1 MAAFATLSQQ
11 LGVVFGHPSVPE
23 PALRGAAVDIRPVRR
38 VVTGHD
44 AHGHAVVV
52 MDGLAAS
59 VLNRPSRP
67 GVALTDLWAT
77 AGRPTTRTDHDP
89 VDRPVVLPPPPG
101 GTVFR
106 VVQFDPEDRQAL
118 ARADGTAAFAD
129 LGAAG
134 NVVASQRHPYM
145 HRTDTV
151 DYAVVLQ
158 GSITMLLD
166 DEDVELSVGDVVI
179 QNGTNH
185 AWANRGTTPCL
196 IAFVLIDATG
206 DPGRG

>member
-1 MAAFATLSQQ
+1 
-11 LGVVFGHPSVPE
+11 
-23 PALRGAAVDIRPVRR
+23 VDIQPIRR

-44 AHGHAVVV
+44 AQGRAVVV
-52 MDGLAAS
+52 MDRPSAS
-59 VLNRPSRP
+59 VLHRPSRP

-77 AGRPTTRTDHDP
+77 TGTPAARVHGDP
-89 VDRPVVLPPPPG
+89 VDRPVVLHPPPG

-106 VVQFDPEDRQAL
+106 FVQFDPEDPATL
-118 ARADGTAAFAD
+118 ARADGAAAFAAMG
-129 LGAAG
+129 GAGA
-134 NVVASQRHPYM
+134 VVANARHPYM

-166 DEDVELSVGDVVI
+166 DEDVELRAGDVVI

-185 AWANRGTTPCL
+185 AWANRGQAPCL
-196 IAFVLIDATG
+196 MAFVLIDAAAG
-206 DPGRG
+206 PRR

>member
-1 MAAFATLSQQ
+1 M
-11 LGVVFGHPSVPE
+11 
-23 PALRGAAVDIRPVRR
+23 DIRPIRR

-44 AHGHAVVV
+44 AQGRAVVA
-52 MDGLAAS
+52 MDGPAAN
-59 VLNRPSRP
+59 VLHRPSRP

-77 AGRPTTRTDHDP
+77 SGTPADEADGDP
-89 VDRPVVLPPPPG
+89 VDRPVVLHPPHG

-106 VVQFDPEDRQAL
+106 IIQFDPEDPGAL
-118 ARADGTAAFAD
+118 FRADGATAFAAM
-129 LGAAG
+129 GAAG
-134 NVVASQRHPYM
+134 NVIAGARHPYM

-166 DEDVELSVGDVVI
+166 DEDVELSAGDVVI

-185 AWANRGTTPCL
+185 AWANRGHAPCL
-196 IAFVLIDATG
+196 IAFVLIDASG
-206 DPGRG
+206 GPLR

>member
-1 MAAFATLSQQ
+1 
-11 LGVVFGHPSVPE
+11 
-23 PALRGAAVDIRPVRR
+23 VDIRPVRR

-44 AHGHAVVV
+44 AQGRAVVM

-67 GVALTDLWAT
+67 DVALTNLWAT
-77 AGRPTTRTDHDP
+77 GDRPTTRTDHDP
-89 VDRPVVLPPPPG
+89 VDGPVVLPPPPG

-106 VVQFDPEDRQAL
+106 IVQFDPEDPEAL

-145 HRTDTV
+145 HRTETV

-166 DEDVELSVGDVVI
+166 DEDVELTTGDVVI
-179 QNGTNH
+179 QNGTSH
-185 AWANRGTTPCL
+185 AWANRGRAPCL
-196 IAFVLIDATG
+196 VAFVLVDAPG
-206 DPGRG
+206 DPPR

>member
-1 MAAFATLSQQ
+1 
-11 LGVVFGHPSVPE
+11 
-23 PALRGAAVDIRPVRR
+23 VDIKPIRR

-44 AHGHAVVV
+44 AQGRAIVA
-52 MDGLAAS
+52 MDRPATS
-59 VLNRPSRP
+59 VLHRASRP

-77 AGRPTTRTDHDP
+77 SDRPAGRMDGDP
-89 VDRPVVLPPPPG
+89 VDRPVVLHPPRG

-106 VVQFDPEDRQAL
+106 IIQFDPEDPGAM
-118 ARADGTAAFAD
+118 ARADGAAAFAAM
-129 LGAAG
+129 GAAG
-134 NVVASQRHPYM
+134 SVVAGARHPYM

-158 GSITMLLD
+158 GSITMLVD

-185 AWANRGTTPCL
+185 AWANRGQAPCL
-196 IAFVLIDATG
+196 MAFVLIDAS
-206 DPGRG
+206 PGAPG

>member
-1 MAAFATLSQQ
+1 
-11 LGVVFGHPSVPE
+11 
-23 PALRGAAVDIRPVRR
+23 VDIRPVRR

-44 AHGHAVVV
+44 AQGRAVVA
-52 MDGLAAS
+52 MDGPAPN
-59 VLNRPSRP
+59 VLHRPSRP

-77 AGRPTTRTDHDP
+77 SDPPTARADGDP

-106 VVQFDPEDRQAL
+106 IVQFDPEDPRAL
-118 ARADGTAAFAD
+118 ARADGRAAFAD

-134 NVVASQRHPYM
+134 HAVASQRHPYM

-151 DYAVVLQ
+151 DYAVVLR

-166 DEDVELSVGDVVI
+166 DEDVELSAGDVVI

-185 AWANRGTTPCL
+185 AWSNRGQAPCL
-196 IAFVLIDATG
+196 MAFVLVDATG
-206 DPGRG
+206 DP